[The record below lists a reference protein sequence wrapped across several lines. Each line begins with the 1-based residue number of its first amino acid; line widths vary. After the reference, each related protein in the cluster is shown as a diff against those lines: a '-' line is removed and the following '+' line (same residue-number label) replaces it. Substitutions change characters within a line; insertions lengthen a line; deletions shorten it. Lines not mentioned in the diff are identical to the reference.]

1 MTQQRLDAGRFYGE
15 VMGKRHCNGVI
26 LSEIYHKSA
35 RRMPSHAHELAY
47 FSLLLNGGYREYFGR
62 RETVYRPMTIM
73 YHPPDFEHRDEI
85 ADGGGRFFSV
95 ELRSDWLE
103 RLRDYTGSCQ
113 ISSELHSGELVWTAT
128 RLYREHKEFDACSA
142 LAVEGLLLEM
152 LAVAGRISALK
163 EYDGAPLWLC
173 RVIDLLQAE
182 FQQTLTLD
190 HISSVVGVN
199 PFHLSRIF
207 RRFQHET
214 IAE

>member
-85 ADGGGRFFSV
+85 ADADAQACGMVDHGGRPHQTQ
-95 ELRSDWLE
+95 R
-103 RLRDYTGSCQ
+103 RD
-113 ISSELHSGELVWTAT
+113 L
-128 RLYREHKEFDACSA
+128 
-142 LAVEGLLLEM
+142 
-152 LAVAGRISALK
+152 
-163 EYDGAPLWLC
+163 
-173 RVIDLLQAE
+173 
-182 FQQTLTLD
+182 
-190 HISSVVGVN
+190 
-199 PFHLSRIF
+199 
-207 RRFQHET
+207 
-214 IAE
+214 